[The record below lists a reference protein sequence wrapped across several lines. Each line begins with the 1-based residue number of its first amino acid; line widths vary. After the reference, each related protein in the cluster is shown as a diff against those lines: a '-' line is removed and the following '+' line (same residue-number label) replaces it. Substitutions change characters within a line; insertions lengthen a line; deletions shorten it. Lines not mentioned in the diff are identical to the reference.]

1 MEKVKLKT
9 NILKREIINIFK
21 KFGLSNNHSIISAN
35 ALINSE
41 LVGAYGHG
49 LSRLKM
55 YCDRINKKLI
65 NPSPKI
71 KIKKISQSISQIDAD
86 NSIGFVAADIA
97 IKEAIK
103 NAKKTGIG
111 LVGIKKSGHY
121 GMSGYYAEQAVKK
134 NLIVFCFTNAPPAIA
149 PYGARKSLFGTNPV
163 CFGTPTSSK
172 VPFILD
178 TSVSMINRGVIRVAA
193 RLGKKIP
200 AGVALDK
207 NGNLTT
213 DAKKALKGVQLPIAG
228 FRGSGK
234 VTDYAPN
241 LSKYRNDDDLET
253 KTLDRTLTVAVL
265 IASLLTIMIP
275 LYYLGE
281 QDRQEGFVEE
291 FDEVSVERGEHLYEE
306 FGCGNCHGVDG
317 SGGAASYV
325 EKRSGINVTWTAPA
339 INNVFYR
346 YDDEEVR
353 YWLIY
358 GRANSPMP
366 AWGLEGGGP
375 MNDGQLDDLIEYMHH
390 FQISQSEEL
399 QTIEMNINSSLSRL
413 DTSELLVENEIARQ
427 KELIQSVKDA
437 PGKLPVVQ
445 KAVEDVSALLSK
457 EGGIDTDEDGLSD
470 STETELSAYSS
481 TVSEVLGTSILNLD
495 PDNEESIPGRKDKSV
510 ASGYL
515 SQLESE
521 LINITI
527 VAEGYDKFIKEA
539 ETGLAFLE
547 KALEEKLW
555 EVSFDEIADST
566 FDGDLEKA
574 KRAVGLFNAYCAR
587 CHTAGYSAG
596 VAYTKEIASGGLG
609 PALRAGR
616 ANIQFKQREDL
627 IDFIVKG
634 SVNGKAYGVNGV
646 GGGKMPGFGAV
657 LPQSDIE
664 LIIDYLRG
672 MTPDA

>member
-1 MEKVKLKT
+1 MTSSVLIT
-9 NILKREIINIFK
+9 LI
-21 KFGLSNNHSIISAN
+21 
-35 ALINSE
+35 ALGI
-41 LVGAYGHG
+41 VGA
-49 LSRLKM
+49 L
-55 YCDRINKKLI
+55 
-65 NPSPKI
+65 
-71 KIKKISQSISQIDAD
+71 A
-86 NSIGFVAADIA
+86 FFAAI
-97 IKEAIK
+97 
-103 NAKKTGIG
+103 
-111 LVGIKKSGHY
+111 
-121 GMSGYYAEQAVKK
+121 
-134 NLIVFCFTNAPPAIA
+134 
-149 PYGARKSLFGTNPV
+149 
-163 CFGTPTSSK
+163 
-172 VPFILD
+172 
-178 TSVSMINRGVIRVAA
+178 
-193 RLGKKIP
+193 
-200 AGVALDK
+200 
-207 NGNLTT
+207 
-213 DAKKALKGVQLPIAG
+213 G

-234 VTDYAPN
+234 VSDYAPN
-241 LSKYRNDDDLET
+241 LSKYRTDDDLET

-281 QDRQEGFVEE
+281 QERQEGFVEE

-325 EKRSGINVTWTAPA
+325 EKRSGISVTWAAPA

-390 FQISQSEEL
+390 FQISQESEL
-399 QTIEMNINSSLSRL
+399 STIEMNINSSLSRL
-413 DTSELLVENEIARQ
+413 ETSELLVENEIERQ

-437 PGKLPVVQ
+437 PSKLPVVI
-445 KAVEDVSALLSK
+445 KAVEDVSDLLSR

-470 STETELSAYSS
+470 SVETELSSYSAS
-481 TVSEVLGTSILNLD
+481 VSEILGTSILNLD
-495 PDNEESIPGRKDKSV
+495 PDNEQSIPGRKDLSV
-510 ASGYL
+510 AKGLL
-515 SQLESE
+515 SQLESD
-521 LINITI
+521 LINIRI
-527 VAEGYDKFIKEA
+527 VSEGYDKFINEA

-555 EVSFDEIADST
+555 EVSYEEIADST
-566 FDGDLEKA
+566 FNGDLEKA

-627 IDFIVKG
+627 ISFIVKG

-657 LPQSDIE
+657 LPESDIA

>member
-1 MEKVKLKT
+1 M
-9 NILKREIINIFK
+9 
-21 KFGLSNNHSIISAN
+21 
-35 ALINSE
+35 
-41 LVGAYGHG
+41 
-49 LSRLKM
+49 
-55 YCDRINKKLI
+55 
-65 NPSPKI
+65 
-71 KIKKISQSISQIDAD
+71 
-86 NSIGFVAADIA
+86 
-97 IKEAIK
+97 
-103 NAKKTGIG
+103 
-111 LVGIKKSGHY
+111 
-121 GMSGYYAEQAVKK
+121 
-134 NLIVFCFTNAPPAIA
+134 
-149 PYGARKSLFGTNPV
+149 
-163 CFGTPTSSK
+163 TSSLSITLIA
-172 VPFILD
+172 FGI
-178 TSVSMINRGVIRVAA
+178 IAA
-193 RLGKKIP
+193 L
-200 AGVALDK
+200 AFFTA
-207 NGNLTT
+207 
-213 DAKKALKGVQLPIAG
+213 AG

-234 VTDYAPN
+234 VNDYAPN
-241 LSKYRNDDDLET
+241 LSKYRADDDLET

-265 IASLLTIMIP
+265 LASILTIMIP

-281 QDRQEGFVEE
+281 QERQEGFVEE

-366 AWGLEGGGP
+366 AWGLKGGGP

-390 FQISQSEEL
+390 FQITQESEL
-399 QTIEMNINSSLSRL
+399 RTIEMNINSSLSRL
-413 DTSELLVENEIARQ
+413 ETSELLVENEIARQ
-427 KELIQSVKDA
+427 KELIQSVEEA
-437 PGKLPVVQ
+437 PSKLPIVE
-445 KAVEDVSALLSK
+445 KAVQDVSALLSK

-470 STETELSAYSS
+470 STETELSTYSAS
-481 TVSEVLGTSILNLD
+481 ISEALGTSILNLD
-495 PDNEESIPGRKDKSV
+495 PDNGQSIPGRKDLSV
-510 ASGYL
+510 AKGYL

-521 LINITI
+521 LINVRI
-527 VAEGYDKFIKEA
+527 VSEGYDKFINEA

-547 KALEEKLW
+547 KALEDKLW
-555 EVSFDEIADST
+555 EISFDEIANST

-574 KRAVGLFNAYCAR
+574 IRAVGLFNAYCAR

-657 LPQSDIE
+657 LPESDIA
-664 LIIDYLRG
+664 LVIDYLRG
-672 MTPDA
+672 MKPDA

>member
-1 MEKVKLKT
+1 M
-9 NILKREIINIFK
+9 
-21 KFGLSNNHSIISAN
+21 
-35 ALINSE
+35 
-41 LVGAYGHG
+41 
-49 LSRLKM
+49 
-55 YCDRINKKLI
+55 
-65 NPSPKI
+65 
-71 KIKKISQSISQIDAD
+71 
-86 NSIGFVAADIA
+86 
-97 IKEAIK
+97 
-103 NAKKTGIG
+103 
-111 LVGIKKSGHY
+111 
-121 GMSGYYAEQAVKK
+121 
-134 NLIVFCFTNAPPAIA
+134 
-149 PYGARKSLFGTNPV
+149 
-163 CFGTPTSSK
+163 TSSLS
-172 VPFILD
+172 ITL
-178 TSVSMINRGVIRVAA
+178 IALGIIAA
-193 RLGKKIP
+193 L
-200 AGVALDK
+200 AFFTAS
-207 NGNLTT
+207 
-213 DAKKALKGVQLPIAG
+213 G

-234 VTDYAPN
+234 VQDYAPN
-241 LSKYRNDDDLET
+241 LTKYRTDDDLET
-253 KTLDRTLTVAVL
+253 KTLDRTLTVAVI

-281 QDRQEGFVEE
+281 QDRQQGFVEE

-306 FGCGNCHGVDG
+306 FGCGNCHGADG

-325 EKRSGINVTWTAPA
+325 EKRSGINVTWAAPA

-346 YDDEEVR
+346 YDDDEVR

-390 FQISQSEEL
+390 FQISQDEEL

-413 DTSELLVENEIARQ
+413 ETSELLVENEIARQ

-437 PGKLPVVQ
+437 PIKLPIVE
-445 KAVEDVSALLSK
+445 KAVKDVTNLLLK

-470 STETELSAYSS
+470 SVEIELSSYSAS
-481 TVSEVLGTSILNLD
+481 ISETLGTNILNLD
-495 PDNEESIPGRKDKSV
+495 PDNEQSIPGRKDLSV
-510 ASGYL
+510 AKGLL

-521 LINITI
+521 LINIRI
-527 VAEGYDKFIKEA
+527 VSEGFDKFLNEA

-555 EVSFDEIADST
+555 EVSFEEIADST

-616 ANIQFKQREDL
+616 VNIQFKQREDF

-657 LPQSDIE
+657 LPESDIA

-672 MTPDA
+672 MKPDA

>member
-1 MEKVKLKT
+1 
-9 NILKREIINIFK
+9 
-21 KFGLSNNHSIISAN
+21 
-35 ALINSE
+35 
-41 LVGAYGHG
+41 
-49 LSRLKM
+49 
-55 YCDRINKKLI
+55 
-65 NPSPKI
+65 
-71 KIKKISQSISQIDAD
+71 
-86 NSIGFVAADIA
+86 
-97 IKEAIK
+97 
-103 NAKKTGIG
+103 
-111 LVGIKKSGHY
+111 
-121 GMSGYYAEQAVKK
+121 
-134 NLIVFCFTNAPPAIA
+134 
-149 PYGARKSLFGTNPV
+149 
-163 CFGTPTSSK
+163 
-172 VPFILD
+172 
-178 TSVSMINRGVIRVAA
+178 
-193 RLGKKIP
+193 
-200 AGVALDK
+200 
-207 NGNLTT
+207 
-213 DAKKALKGVQLPIAG
+213 
-228 FRGSGK
+228 
-234 VTDYAPN
+234 
-241 LSKYRNDDDLET
+241 
-253 KTLDRTLTVAVL
+253 
-265 IASLLTIMIP
+265 MIP

-281 QDRQEGFVEE
+281 QDRQQGFVEE

-306 FGCGNCHGVDG
+306 FGCGNCHGADG

-325 EKRSGINVTWTAPA
+325 EKRSGINVTWAAPA

-346 YDDEEVR
+346 YDDDEVR

-390 FQISQSEEL
+390 FQISQDEEL

-413 DTSELLVENEIARQ
+413 ETSELLVENEIARQ

-437 PGKLPVVQ
+437 PIKLPIVE
-445 KAVEDVSALLSK
+445 KAVKDVTDLLLK

-470 STETELSAYSS
+470 SVEIELSSYSAS
-481 TVSEVLGTSILNLD
+481 ISETLGTNILNLD
-495 PDNEESIPGRKDKSV
+495 PDNEQSIPGRKDLSV
-510 ASGYL
+510 AKGLL

-521 LINITI
+521 LINIRI
-527 VAEGYDKFIKEA
+527 VSEGFDKFLNEA

-555 EVSFDEIADST
+555 EVSFEEIADST

-616 ANIQFKQREDL
+616 VNIQFKQREDF

-657 LPQSDIE
+657 LPESDIA

-672 MTPDA
+672 MKPDA

>member
-1 MEKVKLKT
+1 M
-9 NILKREIINIFK
+9 
-21 KFGLSNNHSIISAN
+21 
-35 ALINSE
+35 
-41 LVGAYGHG
+41 
-49 LSRLKM
+49 
-55 YCDRINKKLI
+55 
-65 NPSPKI
+65 
-71 KIKKISQSISQIDAD
+71 
-86 NSIGFVAADIA
+86 
-97 IKEAIK
+97 
-103 NAKKTGIG
+103 
-111 LVGIKKSGHY
+111 
-121 GMSGYYAEQAVKK
+121 
-134 NLIVFCFTNAPPAIA
+134 
-149 PYGARKSLFGTNPV
+149 
-163 CFGTPTSSK
+163 TSSLS
-172 VPFILD
+172 ITL
-178 TSVSMINRGVIRVAA
+178 IALGIIAA
-193 RLGKKIP
+193 L
-200 AGVALDK
+200 AFFTA
-207 NGNLTT
+207 T
-213 DAKKALKGVQLPIAG
+213 G

-234 VTDYAPN
+234 VSDYAPN
-241 LSKYRNDDDLET
+241 LTKYRTDDDLET

-339 INNVFYR
+339 INNVFFR

-390 FQISQSEEL
+390 FQISQESEL

-427 KELIQSVKDA
+427 KELIQSVKEA
-437 PGKLPVVQ
+437 PSKLPIVE
-445 KAVEDVSALLSK
+445 KAVQDVSDLLAK

-470 STETELSAYSS
+470 STEAELSSYSS
-481 TVSEVLGTSILNLD
+481 SISETLGTSVLNLD
-495 PDNEESIPGRKDKSV
+495 PDNEQSIPGRKDLSV
-510 ASGYL
+510 AKGFL

-521 LINITI
+521 LINIRI
-527 VAEGYDKFIKEA
+527 VAEGFDKFINEA

-555 EVSFDEIADST
+555 EVSFEEIADST

-574 KRAVGLFNAYCAR
+574 QRAVGLFNAYCAR

>member
-1 MEKVKLKT
+1 M
-9 NILKREIINIFK
+9 
-21 KFGLSNNHSIISAN
+21 
-35 ALINSE
+35 
-41 LVGAYGHG
+41 
-49 LSRLKM
+49 
-55 YCDRINKKLI
+55 
-65 NPSPKI
+65 
-71 KIKKISQSISQIDAD
+71 
-86 NSIGFVAADIA
+86 
-97 IKEAIK
+97 
-103 NAKKTGIG
+103 
-111 LVGIKKSGHY
+111 
-121 GMSGYYAEQAVKK
+121 
-134 NLIVFCFTNAPPAIA
+134 
-149 PYGARKSLFGTNPV
+149 
-163 CFGTPTSSK
+163 TSSLSITLIA
-172 VPFILD
+172 FGI
-178 TSVSMINRGVIRVAA
+178 IAA
-193 RLGKKIP
+193 L
-200 AGVALDK
+200 AFFTA
-207 NGNLTT
+207 
-213 DAKKALKGVQLPIAG
+213 AG

-234 VTDYAPN
+234 VNDYAPN
-241 LSKYRNDDDLET
+241 LSKYRADDDLET

-265 IASLLTIMIP
+265 LASILTIMIP

-281 QDRQEGFVEE
+281 QERQEGFVEE

-375 MNDGQLDDLIEYMHH
+375 MNEGQLDDLIEYMHH
-390 FQISQSEEL
+390 FQITQESEL
-399 QTIEMNINSSLSRL
+399 RTIEMNVNSSLSRIE
-413 DTSELLVENEIARQ
+413 TSELLVENEIARQ
-427 KELIQSVKDA
+427 KELIQSVEEA
-437 PGKLPVVQ
+437 PSKLPIVE
-445 KAVEDVSALLSK
+445 KAVQDVSALLSK

-470 STETELSAYSS
+470 STETELSTYSAS
-481 TVSEVLGTSILNLD
+481 ISEALGTSILNLD
-495 PDNEESIPGRKDKSV
+495 PDNEQSIPGRKDLSV
-510 ASGYL
+510 AKGYL

-521 LINITI
+521 LINIRI
-527 VAEGYDKFIKEA
+527 VSEGYDKFINEA

-555 EVSFDEIADST
+555 EVSFDEIANST

-574 KRAVGLFNAYCAR
+574 IRAVGLFNAYCAR

-657 LPQSDIE
+657 LPESDIA

-672 MTPDA
+672 MKPDA

>member
-1 MEKVKLKT
+1 M
-9 NILKREIINIFK
+9 
-21 KFGLSNNHSIISAN
+21 
-35 ALINSE
+35 
-41 LVGAYGHG
+41 
-49 LSRLKM
+49 
-55 YCDRINKKLI
+55 
-65 NPSPKI
+65 
-71 KIKKISQSISQIDAD
+71 
-86 NSIGFVAADIA
+86 
-97 IKEAIK
+97 
-103 NAKKTGIG
+103 
-111 LVGIKKSGHY
+111 
-121 GMSGYYAEQAVKK
+121 
-134 NLIVFCFTNAPPAIA
+134 
-149 PYGARKSLFGTNPV
+149 
-163 CFGTPTSSK
+163 TSSLS
-172 VPFILD
+172 ITL
-178 TSVSMINRGVIRVAA
+178 IALGIIAA
-193 RLGKKIP
+193 L
-200 AGVALDK
+200 AFFTA
-207 NGNLTT
+207 T
-213 DAKKALKGVQLPIAG
+213 G

-234 VTDYAPN
+234 VSDYAPN
-241 LSKYRNDDDLET
+241 LTKYRTDDDLET

-339 INNVFYR
+339 INNVFFR

-390 FQISQSEEL
+390 FQISQESEL

-427 KELIQSVKDA
+427 KELIQSVKEA
-437 PGKLPVVQ
+437 PSKLPIVE
-445 KAVEDVSALLSK
+445 KAVKDVSDLLSI

-470 STETELSAYSS
+470 STEAELSSYSAS
-481 TVSEVLGTSILNLD
+481 ISETLGTSVLNLD
-495 PDNEESIPGRKDKSV
+495 PDNEQSIPGRKDLSV
-510 ASGYL
+510 AKGFL

-521 LINITI
+521 LINIRI
-527 VAEGYDKFIKEA
+527 VSEGYDKFINEA

-555 EVSFDEIADST
+555 EVSFEEIADST

-574 KRAVGLFNAYCAR
+574 QRAVGLFNAYCAR

>member
-1 MEKVKLKT
+1 M
-9 NILKREIINIFK
+9 
-21 KFGLSNNHSIISAN
+21 
-35 ALINSE
+35 
-41 LVGAYGHG
+41 
-49 LSRLKM
+49 
-55 YCDRINKKLI
+55 
-65 NPSPKI
+65 
-71 KIKKISQSISQIDAD
+71 
-86 NSIGFVAADIA
+86 
-97 IKEAIK
+97 
-103 NAKKTGIG
+103 
-111 LVGIKKSGHY
+111 
-121 GMSGYYAEQAVKK
+121 
-134 NLIVFCFTNAPPAIA
+134 
-149 PYGARKSLFGTNPV
+149 
-163 CFGTPTSSK
+163 TSSLS
-172 VPFILD
+172 ITL
-178 TSVSMINRGVIRVAA
+178 IALGIIAA
-193 RLGKKIP
+193 L
-200 AGVALDK
+200 AFFTA
-207 NGNLTT
+207 T
-213 DAKKALKGVQLPIAG
+213 G

-234 VTDYAPN
+234 VSDYAPN
-241 LSKYRNDDDLET
+241 LTKYRTDDDLET

-281 QDRQEGFVEE
+281 QDRQKSFVEE

-325 EKRSGINVTWTAPA
+325 EKRSGINVIWTAPA
-339 INNVFYR
+339 INNVFFR

-390 FQISQSEEL
+390 FQISQQSEL

-427 KELIQSVKDA
+427 KELIQSVKEA
-437 PGKLPVVQ
+437 PSKLPIVE
-445 KAVEDVSALLSK
+445 KAVQDVSDLLAK

-470 STETELSAYSS
+470 STEAELSSYSAS
-481 TVSEVLGTSILNLD
+481 ISETLGTSVLNLD
-495 PDNEESIPGRKDKSV
+495 PDNEQSIPGRKDLSV
-510 ASGYL
+510 AKGFL

-521 LINITI
+521 LINIRI
-527 VAEGYDKFIKEA
+527 VAEGFDKFINEA

-555 EVSFDEIADST
+555 EVSFEEIADST

-574 KRAVGLFNAYCAR
+574 QRAVGLFNAYCAR

>member
-1 MEKVKLKT
+1 M
-9 NILKREIINIFK
+9 
-21 KFGLSNNHSIISAN
+21 
-35 ALINSE
+35 
-41 LVGAYGHG
+41 
-49 LSRLKM
+49 
-55 YCDRINKKLI
+55 
-65 NPSPKI
+65 
-71 KIKKISQSISQIDAD
+71 
-86 NSIGFVAADIA
+86 
-97 IKEAIK
+97 
-103 NAKKTGIG
+103 
-111 LVGIKKSGHY
+111 
-121 GMSGYYAEQAVKK
+121 
-134 NLIVFCFTNAPPAIA
+134 
-149 PYGARKSLFGTNPV
+149 
-163 CFGTPTSSK
+163 TSSLS
-172 VPFILD
+172 ITL
-178 TSVSMINRGVIRVAA
+178 IALGIIAA
-193 RLGKKIP
+193 L
-200 AGVALDK
+200 AFFTAS
-207 NGNLTT
+207 
-213 DAKKALKGVQLPIAG
+213 G
-228 FRGSGK
+228 FRGSGRVK
-234 VTDYAPN
+234 DYAPN
-241 LSKYRNDDDLET
+241 LTKYRTDDDLET
-253 KTLDRTLTVAVL
+253 KTLDRTLTVAVI

-281 QDRQEGFVEE
+281 QDRQQGFVEE

-306 FGCGNCHGVDG
+306 FGCGNCHGADG

-325 EKRSGINVTWTAPA
+325 EKRSGINVTWAAPA

-366 AWGLEGGGP
+366 AWGLKGGGP

-390 FQISQSEEL
+390 FQISQEEEL

-413 DTSELLVENEIARQ
+413 ETSELLVENEIARQ
-427 KELIQSVKDA
+427 KDLIQSVKDA
-437 PGKLPVVQ
+437 PSKLPIVE
-445 KAVEDVSALLSK
+445 KAVQDVTNLLLK

-470 STETELSAYSS
+470 SVEIDLSSYSAVISET
-481 TVSEVLGTSILNLD
+481 LGTNILNLD
-495 PDNEESIPGRKDKSV
+495 PDNEQSIPGRKDLSV
-510 ASGYL
+510 AKGLL

-521 LINITI
+521 LINIRI
-527 VAEGYDKFIKEA
+527 VSEGYDKFLNEA

-555 EVSFDEIADST
+555 EVSFEEIAEST

-574 KRAVGLFNAYCAR
+574 IRAVGLFNAYCAR

-616 ANIQFKQREDL
+616 VNIQFKQREDF

-657 LPQSDIE
+657 LPESDIA

-672 MTPDA
+672 MKPDA

>member
-1 MEKVKLKT
+1 M
-9 NILKREIINIFK
+9 
-21 KFGLSNNHSIISAN
+21 
-35 ALINSE
+35 
-41 LVGAYGHG
+41 
-49 LSRLKM
+49 
-55 YCDRINKKLI
+55 
-65 NPSPKI
+65 
-71 KIKKISQSISQIDAD
+71 
-86 NSIGFVAADIA
+86 
-97 IKEAIK
+97 
-103 NAKKTGIG
+103 
-111 LVGIKKSGHY
+111 
-121 GMSGYYAEQAVKK
+121 
-134 NLIVFCFTNAPPAIA
+134 
-149 PYGARKSLFGTNPV
+149 
-163 CFGTPTSSK
+163 TSSLSITLIA
-172 VPFILD
+172 FGI
-178 TSVSMINRGVIRVAA
+178 IAA
-193 RLGKKIP
+193 L
-200 AGVALDK
+200 AFFTA
-207 NGNLTT
+207 
-213 DAKKALKGVQLPIAG
+213 AG

-234 VTDYAPN
+234 VNDYAPN
-241 LSKYRNDDDLET
+241 LSKYRTDDDLET

-265 IASLLTIMIP
+265 LASILTIMIP

-281 QDRQEGFVEE
+281 QERQEGFVEE

-306 FGCGNCHGVDG
+306 FGCGNCHGADG

-366 AWGLEGGGP
+366 AWGLKGGGP

-390 FQISQSEEL
+390 FQITQESEL
-399 QTIEMNINSSLSRL
+399 RTIEMNINSSLSRIE
-413 DTSELLVENEIARQ
+413 TSELLVENEIARQ
-427 KELIQSVKDA
+427 KELIQSVEEA
-437 PGKLPVVQ
+437 PSKLPIVE
-445 KAVEDVSALLSK
+445 KAVQDVSALLSK

-470 STETELSAYSS
+470 STETELSTYSAS
-481 TVSEVLGTSILNLD
+481 ISEALGTSILNLD
-495 PDNEESIPGRKDKSV
+495 PDNEQSIPGRKDLSAAK
-510 ASGYL
+510 GYL

-521 LINITI
+521 LINIRI
-527 VAEGYDKFIKEA
+527 VSEGYDKFINEA

-555 EVSFDEIADST
+555 EVSFDEIAYST

-574 KRAVGLFNAYCAR
+574 IRAVGLFNAYCAR

-657 LPQSDIE
+657 LPESDIA

-672 MTPDA
+672 MKPDA

>member
-1 MEKVKLKT
+1 M
-9 NILKREIINIFK
+9 
-21 KFGLSNNHSIISAN
+21 
-35 ALINSE
+35 
-41 LVGAYGHG
+41 
-49 LSRLKM
+49 
-55 YCDRINKKLI
+55 
-65 NPSPKI
+65 
-71 KIKKISQSISQIDAD
+71 
-86 NSIGFVAADIA
+86 
-97 IKEAIK
+97 
-103 NAKKTGIG
+103 
-111 LVGIKKSGHY
+111 
-121 GMSGYYAEQAVKK
+121 
-134 NLIVFCFTNAPPAIA
+134 
-149 PYGARKSLFGTNPV
+149 
-163 CFGTPTSSK
+163 TSSLSITLIA
-172 VPFILD
+172 FGI
-178 TSVSMINRGVIRVAA
+178 IAA
-193 RLGKKIP
+193 L
-200 AGVALDK
+200 AFFTA
-207 NGNLTT
+207 
-213 DAKKALKGVQLPIAG
+213 AG

-234 VTDYAPN
+234 VNDYAPN
-241 LSKYRNDDDLET
+241 LSKYRADDDLET

-265 IASLLTIMIP
+265 LASILTIMIP

-281 QDRQEGFVEE
+281 QERQEGFVEE

-390 FQISQSEEL
+390 FQITQESEL
-399 QTIEMNINSSLSRL
+399 RTIEMNINSSLSRL

-427 KELIQSVKDA
+427 KELIQSVEEA
-437 PGKLPVVQ
+437 PSKLPVVE
-445 KAVEDVSALLSK
+445 KAVQDVTALLSK

-470 STETELSAYSS
+470 STETELSTYSAS
-481 TVSEVLGTSILNLD
+481 ISEALGTSILNLD
-495 PDNEESIPGRKDKSV
+495 PDNEQSIPGRKDLSV
-510 ASGYL
+510 AKGYL

-521 LINITI
+521 LINIRI
-527 VAEGYDKFIKEA
+527 VSEGYDKFINEA

-547 KALEEKLW
+547 KALDEKLW
-555 EVSFDEIADST
+555 EVSFDEIANST

-574 KRAVGLFNAYCAR
+574 IRAVGLFNAYCAR

-657 LPQSDIE
+657 LPESDIA

-672 MTPDA
+672 MKPDA

>member
-1 MEKVKLKT
+1 M
-9 NILKREIINIFK
+9 
-21 KFGLSNNHSIISAN
+21 
-35 ALINSE
+35 
-41 LVGAYGHG
+41 
-49 LSRLKM
+49 
-55 YCDRINKKLI
+55 
-65 NPSPKI
+65 
-71 KIKKISQSISQIDAD
+71 
-86 NSIGFVAADIA
+86 
-97 IKEAIK
+97 
-103 NAKKTGIG
+103 
-111 LVGIKKSGHY
+111 
-121 GMSGYYAEQAVKK
+121 
-134 NLIVFCFTNAPPAIA
+134 
-149 PYGARKSLFGTNPV
+149 
-163 CFGTPTSSK
+163 TSSLS
-172 VPFILD
+172 ITL
-178 TSVSMINRGVIRVAA
+178 IALGIIAA
-193 RLGKKIP
+193 L
-200 AGVALDK
+200 AFFTAS
-207 NGNLTT
+207 
-213 DAKKALKGVQLPIAG
+213 G

-234 VTDYAPN
+234 VQDYAPN
-241 LSKYRNDDDLET
+241 LTKYRTDDDLET
-253 KTLDRTLTVAVL
+253 KTLDRTLTVAVI

-281 QDRQEGFVEE
+281 QDRQQGFVEE

-306 FGCGNCHGVDG
+306 FGCGNCHGADG

-325 EKRSGINVTWTAPA
+325 EKRSGINVTWAAPA

-346 YDDEEVR
+346 YDDDEVR

-390 FQISQSEEL
+390 FQISQDEEL

-413 DTSELLVENEIARQ
+413 ETSELLVENEIARQ

-437 PGKLPVVQ
+437 PIKLPIVER
-445 KAVEDVSALLSK
+445 AVKDVTDLLLK

-470 STETELSAYSS
+470 SVEIELSSYSAS
-481 TVSEVLGTSILNLD
+481 ISETLGTNILNLD
-495 PDNEESIPGRKDKSV
+495 PDNEQSIPGRKDLSV
-510 ASGYL
+510 AKGLL

-521 LINITI
+521 LINIRI
-527 VAEGYDKFIKEA
+527 VSEGFDKFLNEA

-555 EVSFDEIADST
+555 EVSFEEIADST

-616 ANIQFKQREDL
+616 VNIQFKQREDF

-657 LPQSDIE
+657 LPESDIA

-672 MTPDA
+672 MKPDA

>member
-1 MEKVKLKT
+1 
-9 NILKREIINIFK
+9 
-21 KFGLSNNHSIISAN
+21 
-35 ALINSE
+35 
-41 LVGAYGHG
+41 
-49 LSRLKM
+49 
-55 YCDRINKKLI
+55 
-65 NPSPKI
+65 
-71 KIKKISQSISQIDAD
+71 
-86 NSIGFVAADIA
+86 
-97 IKEAIK
+97 
-103 NAKKTGIG
+103 
-111 LVGIKKSGHY
+111 
-121 GMSGYYAEQAVKK
+121 MSS
-134 NLIVFCFTNAPPAIA
+134 
-149 PYGARKSLFGTNPV
+149 SLFITLIALGIIGGLA
-163 CFGTPTSSK
+163 F
-172 VPFILD
+172 F
-178 TSVSMINRGVIRVAA
+178 VS
-193 RLGKKIP
+193 
-200 AGVALDK
+200 
-207 NGNLTT
+207 
-213 DAKKALKGVQLPIAG
+213 AG

-234 VTDYAPN
+234 AKDIAPN
-241 LSKYRNDDDLET
+241 LTKYRNDDELET
-253 KTLDRTLTVAVL
+253 KTLDRTLTVPVL
-265 IASLLTIMIP
+265 LASLLTIMIP

-281 QDRQEGFVEE
+281 QNRQQEFVVE

-325 EKRSGINVTWTAPA
+325 EKRSGISVTWEAPA
-339 INNVFYR
+339 INNVFFR
-346 YDDEEVR
+346 YDDDEVR

-390 FQISQSEEL
+390 FQIPQNEEL
-399 QTIEMNINSSLSRL
+399 ATIDANINSSLLRL
-413 DTSELLVENEIARQ
+413 ETSELLVENEIARQ
-427 KELIQSVKDA
+427 KELIQSVKDS
-437 PGKLPVVQ
+437 PTKLPVVQ
-445 KAVEDVSALLSK
+445 KAVEDISALLSK

-470 STETELSAYSS
+470 SVEVDISTYSAN
-481 TVSEVLGTSILNLD
+481 VNEILGTSILNLD

-510 ASGYL
+510 ANGFL

-527 VAEGYDKFIKEA
+527 ISEGYDKFLNEA

-566 FDGDLEKA
+566 FEGDVEKA

-616 ANIQFKQREDL
+616 VNIQFKQREDF
-627 IDFIVKG
+627 IDFIIKG

-672 MTPDA
+672 MEPDA

>member
-1 MEKVKLKT
+1 M
-9 NILKREIINIFK
+9 
-21 KFGLSNNHSIISAN
+21 
-35 ALINSE
+35 
-41 LVGAYGHG
+41 
-49 LSRLKM
+49 
-55 YCDRINKKLI
+55 
-65 NPSPKI
+65 
-71 KIKKISQSISQIDAD
+71 
-86 NSIGFVAADIA
+86 
-97 IKEAIK
+97 
-103 NAKKTGIG
+103 
-111 LVGIKKSGHY
+111 
-121 GMSGYYAEQAVKK
+121 
-134 NLIVFCFTNAPPAIA
+134 
-149 PYGARKSLFGTNPV
+149 
-163 CFGTPTSSK
+163 TSSLSITLIA
-172 VPFILD
+172 FGI
-178 TSVSMINRGVIRVAA
+178 IAA
-193 RLGKKIP
+193 L
-200 AGVALDK
+200 AFFTA
-207 NGNLTT
+207 
-213 DAKKALKGVQLPIAG
+213 AG

-234 VTDYAPN
+234 VNDYAPN
-241 LSKYRNDDDLET
+241 LSKYRADDDLET

-265 IASLLTIMIP
+265 LASILTIMIP

-281 QDRQEGFVEE
+281 QERQEGFVEE

-366 AWGLEGGGP
+366 AWGLKGGGP

-390 FQISQSEEL
+390 FQITQESEL
-399 QTIEMNINSSLSRL
+399 RTIEMNINSSLSRL

-427 KELIQSVKDA
+427 KELIQSVEEA
-437 PGKLPVVQ
+437 PSKLPIVE
-445 KAVEDVSALLSK
+445 KAVQDVTALLSK

-470 STETELSAYSS
+470 STETELSTYSAS
-481 TVSEVLGTSILNLD
+481 ISEALGTSILNLD
-495 PDNEESIPGRKDKSV
+495 PDNEQSIPGRKDLSV
-510 ASGYL
+510 AKGYL

-521 LINITI
+521 LINIRI
-527 VAEGYDKFIKEA
+527 VSEGYDKFINEA

-547 KALEEKLW
+547 KALDEKLW
-555 EVSFDEIADST
+555 EVSFDEIANST

-657 LPQSDIE
+657 LPESDIA

-672 MTPDA
+672 MKPDA

>member
-1 MEKVKLKT
+1 M
-9 NILKREIINIFK
+9 
-21 KFGLSNNHSIISAN
+21 
-35 ALINSE
+35 
-41 LVGAYGHG
+41 
-49 LSRLKM
+49 
-55 YCDRINKKLI
+55 
-65 NPSPKI
+65 
-71 KIKKISQSISQIDAD
+71 
-86 NSIGFVAADIA
+86 
-97 IKEAIK
+97 
-103 NAKKTGIG
+103 
-111 LVGIKKSGHY
+111 
-121 GMSGYYAEQAVKK
+121 
-134 NLIVFCFTNAPPAIA
+134 
-149 PYGARKSLFGTNPV
+149 
-163 CFGTPTSSK
+163 TSSLS
-172 VPFILD
+172 ITL
-178 TSVSMINRGVIRVAA
+178 IA
-193 RLGKKIP
+193 LGII
-200 AGVALDK
+200 VALAFF
-207 NGNLTT
+207 TAT
-213 DAKKALKGVQLPIAG
+213 G

-234 VTDYAPN
+234 VSDYAPN
-241 LSKYRNDDDLET
+241 LTKYRTDDDLET

-339 INNVFYR
+339 INNVFFR

-390 FQISQSEEL
+390 FQISQESEL

-427 KELIQSVKDA
+427 KELIQSVKEA
-437 PGKLPVVQ
+437 PSKLPIVE
-445 KAVEDVSALLSK
+445 KAVQDVSDLLAI

-470 STETELSAYSS
+470 STEAELSSYSAS
-481 TVSEVLGTSILNLD
+481 ISETLGTSVLNLD
-495 PDNEESIPGRKDKSV
+495 PDNEQSIPGRKDLSV
-510 ASGYL
+510 AKGFL

-521 LINITI
+521 LINIRI
-527 VAEGYDKFIKEA
+527 VSEGYDKFINEA

-555 EVSFDEIADST
+555 EVSFEEIADST

-574 KRAVGLFNAYCAR
+574 QRAVGLFNAYCAR

>member
-1 MEKVKLKT
+1 M
-9 NILKREIINIFK
+9 
-21 KFGLSNNHSIISAN
+21 
-35 ALINSE
+35 
-41 LVGAYGHG
+41 
-49 LSRLKM
+49 
-55 YCDRINKKLI
+55 
-65 NPSPKI
+65 
-71 KIKKISQSISQIDAD
+71 
-86 NSIGFVAADIA
+86 
-97 IKEAIK
+97 
-103 NAKKTGIG
+103 
-111 LVGIKKSGHY
+111 
-121 GMSGYYAEQAVKK
+121 
-134 NLIVFCFTNAPPAIA
+134 
-149 PYGARKSLFGTNPV
+149 
-163 CFGTPTSSK
+163 TSSLS
-172 VPFILD
+172 ITL
-178 TSVSMINRGVIRVAA
+178 IALGIIAA
-193 RLGKKIP
+193 L
-200 AGVALDK
+200 AFFTA
-207 NGNLTT
+207 T
-213 DAKKALKGVQLPIAG
+213 G

-234 VTDYAPN
+234 VSDYAPN
-241 LSKYRNDDDLET
+241 LTKYRTDDDLET

-339 INNVFYR
+339 INNVFFR

-390 FQISQSEEL
+390 FQISQESEL

-427 KELIQSVKDA
+427 KELIQSVKEA
-437 PGKLPVVQ
+437 PSKLPIVE
-445 KAVEDVSALLSK
+445 KAVQDVSDLLAK

-470 STETELSAYSS
+470 STEAELSSYSAS
-481 TVSEVLGTSILNLD
+481 ISETLGTSVLNLD
-495 PDNEESIPGRKDKSV
+495 PDNEQSIPGRKDLSV
-510 ASGYL
+510 AKGFL

-521 LINITI
+521 LINIRI
-527 VAEGYDKFIKEA
+527 VAEGFDKFINEA

-555 EVSFDEIADST
+555 EVSFEEIADST
-566 FDGDLEKA
+566 FNGDLEKA
-574 KRAVGLFNAYCAR
+574 QRAVGLFNAYCAR

>member
-1 MEKVKLKT
+1 M
-9 NILKREIINIFK
+9 
-21 KFGLSNNHSIISAN
+21 
-35 ALINSE
+35 
-41 LVGAYGHG
+41 
-49 LSRLKM
+49 
-55 YCDRINKKLI
+55 
-65 NPSPKI
+65 
-71 KIKKISQSISQIDAD
+71 
-86 NSIGFVAADIA
+86 
-97 IKEAIK
+97 
-103 NAKKTGIG
+103 
-111 LVGIKKSGHY
+111 
-121 GMSGYYAEQAVKK
+121 
-134 NLIVFCFTNAPPAIA
+134 
-149 PYGARKSLFGTNPV
+149 
-163 CFGTPTSSK
+163 TSSLS
-172 VPFILD
+172 ITL
-178 TSVSMINRGVIRVAA
+178 IALGIIAA
-193 RLGKKIP
+193 L
-200 AGVALDK
+200 AFFTAS
-207 NGNLTT
+207 
-213 DAKKALKGVQLPIAG
+213 G
-228 FRGSGK
+228 FRGSGRVK
-234 VTDYAPN
+234 DYAPN
-241 LSKYRNDDDLET
+241 LTKYRTDDDLET
-253 KTLDRTLTVAVL
+253 KTLDRTLTVAVI

-281 QDRQEGFVEE
+281 QDRQQGFVEE

-306 FGCGNCHGVDG
+306 FGCGNCHGADG

-325 EKRSGINVTWTAPA
+325 EKRSGINVTWAAPA

-366 AWGLEGGGP
+366 AWGLKGGGP

-390 FQISQSEEL
+390 FQISQEEEL

-413 DTSELLVENEIARQ
+413 ETSELLVENEIARQ
-427 KELIQSVKDA
+427 KDLIQSVKDA
-437 PGKLPVVQ
+437 PSKLPIVE
-445 KAVEDVSALLSK
+445 KAVQDVTNLLLK

-470 STETELSAYSS
+470 SVEIDLSSYSAVISET
-481 TVSEVLGTSILNLD
+481 LGTNILNLD
-495 PDNEESIPGRKDKSV
+495 PDNEQSIPGRKDLSV
-510 ASGYL
+510 AKGLL

-521 LINITI
+521 LINIRI
-527 VAEGYDKFIKEA
+527 VSEGYDKFLNEA

-547 KALEEKLW
+547 KALDEKLW
-555 EVSFDEIADST
+555 EVSFEEIAEST

-616 ANIQFKQREDL
+616 VNIQFKQREDF

-657 LPQSDIE
+657 LPESDIA

-672 MTPDA
+672 MKPDA

>member
-1 MEKVKLKT
+1 M
-9 NILKREIINIFK
+9 
-21 KFGLSNNHSIISAN
+21 
-35 ALINSE
+35 
-41 LVGAYGHG
+41 
-49 LSRLKM
+49 
-55 YCDRINKKLI
+55 
-65 NPSPKI
+65 
-71 KIKKISQSISQIDAD
+71 
-86 NSIGFVAADIA
+86 
-97 IKEAIK
+97 
-103 NAKKTGIG
+103 
-111 LVGIKKSGHY
+111 
-121 GMSGYYAEQAVKK
+121 
-134 NLIVFCFTNAPPAIA
+134 
-149 PYGARKSLFGTNPV
+149 
-163 CFGTPTSSK
+163 TSSLSITLIA
-172 VPFILD
+172 FGI
-178 TSVSMINRGVIRVAA
+178 IAA
-193 RLGKKIP
+193 L
-200 AGVALDK
+200 AFFTA
-207 NGNLTT
+207 
-213 DAKKALKGVQLPIAG
+213 AG

-234 VTDYAPN
+234 VNDYAPN
-241 LSKYRNDDDLET
+241 LSKYRTDDDLET

-265 IASLLTIMIP
+265 LASILTIMIP

-281 QDRQEGFVEE
+281 QERQEGFVEE

-306 FGCGNCHGVDG
+306 FGCGNCHGADG

-390 FQISQSEEL
+390 FQITQESEL
-399 QTIEMNINSSLSRL
+399 RTIEMNVNSSLSRIE
-413 DTSELLVENEIARQ
+413 TSELLVENEIARQ
-427 KELIQSVKDA
+427 KELIQSVEEA
-437 PGKLPVVQ
+437 PSKLPIVE
-445 KAVEDVSALLSK
+445 KAVQDVSALLSK

-470 STETELSAYSS
+470 STETELSTYSAS
-481 TVSEVLGTSILNLD
+481 ISEALGTSILNLD
-495 PDNEESIPGRKDKSV
+495 PDNEQSIPGRKDLSV
-510 ASGYL
+510 AKGYL

-521 LINITI
+521 LINIRI
-527 VAEGYDKFIKEA
+527 VSEGYDKFINEA

-555 EVSFDEIADST
+555 EVSFDEIANST

-574 KRAVGLFNAYCAR
+574 IRAVGLFNAYCAR

-616 ANIQFKQREDL
+616 ANIHFKQREDL

-657 LPQSDIE
+657 LPESDIA

-672 MTPDA
+672 MKPDA

>member
-1 MEKVKLKT
+1 MTSSVLIT
-9 NILKREIINIFK
+9 LI
-21 KFGLSNNHSIISAN
+21 
-35 ALINSE
+35 ALGI
-41 LVGAYGHG
+41 VGA
-49 LSRLKM
+49 L
-55 YCDRINKKLI
+55 
-65 NPSPKI
+65 
-71 KIKKISQSISQIDAD
+71 A
-86 NSIGFVAADIA
+86 FFAAI
-97 IKEAIK
+97 
-103 NAKKTGIG
+103 
-111 LVGIKKSGHY
+111 
-121 GMSGYYAEQAVKK
+121 
-134 NLIVFCFTNAPPAIA
+134 
-149 PYGARKSLFGTNPV
+149 
-163 CFGTPTSSK
+163 
-172 VPFILD
+172 
-178 TSVSMINRGVIRVAA
+178 
-193 RLGKKIP
+193 
-200 AGVALDK
+200 
-207 NGNLTT
+207 
-213 DAKKALKGVQLPIAG
+213 G

-234 VTDYAPN
+234 VSDYAPN
-241 LSKYRNDDDLET
+241 LSKYRTDDDLET
-253 KTLDRTLTVAVL
+253 KTLDKTLTVAVL

-281 QDRQEGFVEE
+281 QERQEGFVEE

-325 EKRSGINVTWTAPA
+325 EKRSGISVTWAAPA

-390 FQISQSEEL
+390 FQISQESEL
-399 QTIEMNINSSLSRL
+399 STIEMNINSSLSRL
-413 DTSELLVENEIARQ
+413 ETSELLVENEIERQ

-437 PGKLPVVQ
+437 PSKLPVVI
-445 KAVEDVSALLSK
+445 KAVEDVSDLLSR

-470 STETELSAYSS
+470 SVETELSSYSAS
-481 TVSEVLGTSILNLD
+481 VSEILGTSILNLD
-495 PDNEESIPGRKDKSV
+495 PDNEQSIPGRKDLSV
-510 ASGYL
+510 AKGLL

-521 LINITI
+521 LINIRI
-527 VAEGYDKFIKEA
+527 VSEGYDKFINEA

-555 EVSFDEIADST
+555 EVSYEEIADST

-627 IDFIVKG
+627 ISFIVKG

-657 LPQSDIE
+657 LPESDIA

>member
-1 MEKVKLKT
+1 MTSSVLIT
-9 NILKREIINIFK
+9 LI
-21 KFGLSNNHSIISAN
+21 
-35 ALINSE
+35 ALGI
-41 LVGAYGHG
+41 VGA
-49 LSRLKM
+49 L
-55 YCDRINKKLI
+55 
-65 NPSPKI
+65 
-71 KIKKISQSISQIDAD
+71 A
-86 NSIGFVAADIA
+86 FFAAI
-97 IKEAIK
+97 
-103 NAKKTGIG
+103 
-111 LVGIKKSGHY
+111 
-121 GMSGYYAEQAVKK
+121 
-134 NLIVFCFTNAPPAIA
+134 
-149 PYGARKSLFGTNPV
+149 
-163 CFGTPTSSK
+163 
-172 VPFILD
+172 
-178 TSVSMINRGVIRVAA
+178 
-193 RLGKKIP
+193 
-200 AGVALDK
+200 
-207 NGNLTT
+207 
-213 DAKKALKGVQLPIAG
+213 G

-234 VTDYAPN
+234 VSDYAPN
-241 LSKYRNDDDLET
+241 LSKYRTDDDLET

-281 QDRQEGFVEE
+281 QERQEGFVEE

-325 EKRSGINVTWTAPA
+325 EKRSGISVTWAAPA

-390 FQISQSEEL
+390 FQISQESEL
-399 QTIEMNINSSLSRL
+399 STIEMNINSSLSRL
-413 DTSELLVENEIARQ
+413 ETSELLVENEIERQ

-437 PGKLPVVQ
+437 PSKLPVVI
-445 KAVEDVSALLSK
+445 KAVEDVSDLLSR

-470 STETELSAYSS
+470 SVETELSSYSAS
-481 TVSEVLGTSILNLD
+481 VSEILGTSILNLD
-495 PDNEESIPGRKDKSV
+495 PDNEQSIPGRKDLSV
-510 ASGYL
+510 AKGLL

-521 LINITI
+521 LINIRI
-527 VAEGYDKFIKEA
+527 VSEGYDKFINEA

-555 EVSFDEIADST
+555 EVSYEEIADST

-627 IDFIVKG
+627 ISFIVKG

-657 LPQSDIE
+657 LPESDIA

>member
-1 MEKVKLKT
+1 M
-9 NILKREIINIFK
+9 
-21 KFGLSNNHSIISAN
+21 
-35 ALINSE
+35 
-41 LVGAYGHG
+41 
-49 LSRLKM
+49 
-55 YCDRINKKLI
+55 
-65 NPSPKI
+65 
-71 KIKKISQSISQIDAD
+71 
-86 NSIGFVAADIA
+86 
-97 IKEAIK
+97 
-103 NAKKTGIG
+103 
-111 LVGIKKSGHY
+111 
-121 GMSGYYAEQAVKK
+121 
-134 NLIVFCFTNAPPAIA
+134 
-149 PYGARKSLFGTNPV
+149 
-163 CFGTPTSSK
+163 TSSLS
-172 VPFILD
+172 ITL
-178 TSVSMINRGVIRVAA
+178 IALGIIAA
-193 RLGKKIP
+193 L
-200 AGVALDK
+200 AFFTAS
-207 NGNLTT
+207 
-213 DAKKALKGVQLPIAG
+213 G

-234 VTDYAPN
+234 VNDYAPN
-241 LSKYRNDDDLET
+241 LTKYRTDDDLET

-325 EKRSGINVTWTAPA
+325 EKRSGINVTWAAPA

-390 FQISQSEEL
+390 FQISQESEL

-427 KELIQSVKDA
+427 KELIQSVQEA
-437 PGKLPVVQ
+437 PSKLPVVE
-445 KAVEDVSALLSK
+445 KAVEEVSALLSK

-470 STETELSAYSS
+470 STETELSSYSA
-481 TVSEVLGTSILNLD
+481 TVSEVLGTSVLNLD
-495 PDNEESIPGRKDKSV
+495 PDNEQSIPGRKDLSV
-510 ASGYL
+510 AKGYL

-521 LINITI
+521 LINIRI
-527 VAEGYDKFIKEA
+527 VSEGYDKFINEA

-555 EVSFDEIADST
+555 EVSFEEIADST
-566 FDGDLEKA
+566 FDGDIEKA

-627 IDFIVKG
+627 IDFIIKG

>member
-1 MEKVKLKT
+1 M
-9 NILKREIINIFK
+9 
-21 KFGLSNNHSIISAN
+21 
-35 ALINSE
+35 
-41 LVGAYGHG
+41 
-49 LSRLKM
+49 
-55 YCDRINKKLI
+55 
-65 NPSPKI
+65 
-71 KIKKISQSISQIDAD
+71 
-86 NSIGFVAADIA
+86 
-97 IKEAIK
+97 
-103 NAKKTGIG
+103 
-111 LVGIKKSGHY
+111 
-121 GMSGYYAEQAVKK
+121 
-134 NLIVFCFTNAPPAIA
+134 
-149 PYGARKSLFGTNPV
+149 
-163 CFGTPTSSK
+163 TSSLS
-172 VPFILD
+172 ITL
-178 TSVSMINRGVIRVAA
+178 IALGIIAA
-193 RLGKKIP
+193 L
-200 AGVALDK
+200 AFFTA
-207 NGNLTT
+207 
-213 DAKKALKGVQLPIAG
+213 AG

-234 VTDYAPN
+234 VSDYAPN

-596 VAYTKEIASGGLG
+596 VAYTKEIESGGLG

>member
-1 MEKVKLKT
+1 M
-9 NILKREIINIFK
+9 
-21 KFGLSNNHSIISAN
+21 
-35 ALINSE
+35 
-41 LVGAYGHG
+41 
-49 LSRLKM
+49 
-55 YCDRINKKLI
+55 
-65 NPSPKI
+65 
-71 KIKKISQSISQIDAD
+71 
-86 NSIGFVAADIA
+86 
-97 IKEAIK
+97 
-103 NAKKTGIG
+103 
-111 LVGIKKSGHY
+111 
-121 GMSGYYAEQAVKK
+121 
-134 NLIVFCFTNAPPAIA
+134 
-149 PYGARKSLFGTNPV
+149 
-163 CFGTPTSSK
+163 TSSLS
-172 VPFILD
+172 ITL
-178 TSVSMINRGVIRVAA
+178 IALGIIAA
-193 RLGKKIP
+193 L
-200 AGVALDK
+200 AFFTA
-207 NGNLTT
+207 
-213 DAKKALKGVQLPIAG
+213 AG

-234 VTDYAPN
+234 VSDYAPN

-437 PGKLPVVQ
+437 PEKLPVVQ
-445 KAVEDVSALLSK
+445 KAVEDVSVLLSK

-481 TVSEVLGTSILNLD
+481 SVSEVLGTSILNLD

-527 VAEGYDKFIKEA
+527 VAEGYDKFINEA

-555 EVSFDEIADST
+555 EVSFEEIADST
-566 FDGDLEKA
+566 FEGDVEKA

-616 ANIQFKQREDL
+616 VNIQFKQREDF
-627 IDFIVKG
+627 IDFIIKG

-672 MTPDA
+672 MEPDA